1 MVGGRVDGINFGEP
15 IHTASTASS
24 LIAAAQSH
32 EAEAWNR
39 LARLYGPMV
48 YGWARSFSLQPSDA
62 ADVVQEV
69 FSSVKTSLAR
79 FEHHKP
85 NGGFR
90 AWLYTITRNQVRAAV
105 RRRDHSPQAV
115 GGTAAHHAIQQI
127 PDSLDEY
134 SASFSRDGKVGF
146 LHRAM
151 EIIRAEFEP
160 PVWSAFLAFTLH
172 DRTAAD
178 VGDELGMSAE
188 SVRQAKCRVLRRLKE
203 FLADD

>member
-1 MVGGRVDGINFGEP
+1 MDSIDFGEP
-15 IHTASTASS
+15 PQTASTASS
-24 LIAAAQSH
+24 LIVAAKAQ
-32 EAEAWNR
+32 EPEAWDR

-48 YGWARSFSLQPSDA
+48 YGWARSFSLQQSDA

-69 FSSVKTSLAR
+69 FASVKTGLAR
-79 FEHHKP
+79 FEHRKP
-85 NGGFR
+85 KDRFR
-90 AWLYTITRNQVRAAV
+90 AWLYTITRNQVRAGV
-105 RRRDHSPQAV
+105 RRRDHGPQAL
-115 GGTAAHHAIQQI
+115 GGTAAQQAIQQI

-134 SASFSRDGKVGF
+134 SASSSRDGEVGF

-151 EIIRAEFEP
+151 EIIRAEFES

-178 VGDELGMSAE
+178 VGDELGMSADA
-188 SVRQAKCRVLRRLKE
+188 VRQAKCRVLRRLKE